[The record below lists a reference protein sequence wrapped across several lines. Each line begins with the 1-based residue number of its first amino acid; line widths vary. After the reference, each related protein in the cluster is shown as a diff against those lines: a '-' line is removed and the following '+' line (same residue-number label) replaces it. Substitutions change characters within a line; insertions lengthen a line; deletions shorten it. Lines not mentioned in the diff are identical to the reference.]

1 MLSSVMDLVCGW
13 IALLPFECLQLRF
26 MQEAFLGILLCAPLA
41 AAAGVQVVNF
51 RMSFFSDAIGHS
63 AFAGVALGLLC
74 SVSPGITMPLLALL
88 IGLGIMFLK
97 RRSSLSSDTVIGVLF
112 SAVVALGL
120 ALASRN
126 PNMARDM
133 QMFLYGDILTISSRE
148 ILTLFLLSVVFY
160 IFEVFSFNR
169 MIAIGINPQLAR
181 THRVHV
187 AVYEYLHVGLL
198 ALVVIFCVKAV
209 GVLLVTA
216 LLIVP
221 AAAARNLS
229 HSSGRMFWV
238 SIVIGLISGIAGLL
252 ISAQDWAG
260 TAAGASIVLFACLI
274 FLLSL
279 VIGCFTRKQKN

>member
-1 MLSSVMDLVCGW
+1 MLSLIDILCGW
-13 IALLPFECLQLRF
+13 IELLPFECLKLRF

-41 AAAGVQVVNF
+41 AVAGIQVVNF

-126 PNMARDM
+126 PGMARDM
-133 QMFLYGDILTISSRE
+133 QMFLYGDILTISLQE
-148 ILTLFLLSVVFY
+148 LQTLFVLSVLFY
-160 IFEVFSFNR
+160 GFIIFSFNR
-169 MIAIGINPQLAR
+169 LIALGINPQLSR
-181 THRVHV
+181 THRIHV
-187 AVYEYLHVGLL
+187 ACYEYLHVGLL

-221 AAAARNLS
+221 AAAARNFAK
-229 HSSGRMFWV
+229 SSGKMFWIAV
-238 SIVIGLISGIAGLL
+238 LIGLVSGIAGLL
-252 ISAQDWAG
+252 LSAQDWAG
-260 TAAGASIVLFACLI
+260 TAAGAAIVLCACVI
-274 FLLSL
+274 FVLSL
-279 VIGCFTRKQKN
+279 FYSMLFQKRNN

>member
-1 MLSSVMDLVCGW
+1 MLSLTDMLCSW
-13 IALLPFECLQLRF
+13 ISLLPFECLQLRF

-41 AAAGVQVVNF
+41 AAAGVHVVNF

-63 AFAGVALGLLC
+63 AFAGAALGLLC
-74 SVSPGITMPLLALL
+74 SLGPGITMPLLALL

-112 SAVVALGL
+112 SSVVALGL

-126 PNMARDM
+126 PDMTREM
-133 QMFLYGDILTISSRE
+133 QMFLYGDILTVGGRE
-148 ILTLFLLSVVFY
+148 ILILFVLSVIFY
-160 IFEVFSFNR
+160 GFEIIAFNR
-169 MIAIGINPQLAR
+169 LIAIGINPQLAR
-181 THRVHV
+181 THRIRV
-187 AVYEYLHVGLL
+187 AAYEYIHIGLL
-198 ALVVIFCVKAV
+198 ALVVIFCVKAA

-229 HSSGRMFWV
+229 KSSGKMFWL
-238 SIVIGLISGIAGLL
+238 SLLIGLFSGIAGLL

-260 TAAGASIVLFACLI
+260 TAAGATVVLCSSAI

-279 VIGCFTRKQKN
+279 LPGGLFRR

>member
-1 MLSSVMDLVCGW
+1 MQALMDTLCSW

-41 AAAGVQVVNF
+41 AAAGVQVINF

-63 AFAGVALGLLC
+63 AFAGVALGLLGALG
-74 SVSPGITMPLLALL
+74 PGITMPLLALA

-120 ALASRN
+120 ALTSRN
-126 PNMARDM
+126 PQMARDM
-133 QMFLYGDILTISSRE
+133 QMFLYGDILTISRME
-148 ILTLFLLSVVFY
+148 ILILFVLSAVFY
-160 IFEVFSFNR
+160 AFEILSFNR
-169 MIAIGINPQLAR
+169 LIAIGINPQLAR
-181 THRVHV
+181 THRIRV
-187 AVYEYLHVGLL
+187 ALYEYLHVGLL

-221 AAAARNLS
+221 AATARNLS
-229 HSSGRMFWV
+229 HSSGKMFWF
-238 SIVIGLISGIAGLL
+238 SVIAGMFSGVAGLL

-260 TAAGASIVLFACLI
+260 TAAGATIVLCACAL

-279 VIGCFTRKQKN
+279 CFSGIRGKCKN